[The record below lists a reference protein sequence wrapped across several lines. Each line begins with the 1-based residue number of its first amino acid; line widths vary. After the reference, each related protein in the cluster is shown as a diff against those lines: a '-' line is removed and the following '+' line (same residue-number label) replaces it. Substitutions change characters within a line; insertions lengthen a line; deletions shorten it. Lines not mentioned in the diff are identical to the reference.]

1 MEKSVRLK
9 ICTGDKRHF
18 GDDITNL
25 GPLIPL
31 KTPEARNAAPMSKRP
46 LTNSSSSPISDEN
59 EEPVKK
65 KAKKCKKF
73 FAHEKAKLV
82 QVMKN
87 LRQFLNN
94 RWGLTYIFNSS
105 IS

>member
-31 KTPEARNAAPMSKRP
+31 KSPEGTQRGNRATSSKGPLKNLSAPF
-46 LTNSSSSPISDEN
+46 ISDEN
-59 EEPVKK
+59 EEPVEKI
-65 KAKKCKKF
+65 AKKSKNF
-73 FAHEKAKLV
+73 FAHEKYNV
-82 QVMKN
+82 GRTMQN
-87 LRQFLNN
+87 LRQFLNKKA
-94 RWGLTYIFNSS
+94 
-105 IS
+105 

>member
-31 KTPEARNAAPMSKRP
+31 KSQRGNTATSSKGPLKNPSAPF
-46 LTNSSSSPISDEN
+46 ISDEN
-59 EEPVKK
+59 EEPVEKI
-65 KAKKCKKF
+65 AKKSKNF
-73 FAHEKAKLV
+73 FAHEKYNV
-82 QVMKN
+82 IRTMQN
-87 LRQFLNN
+87 LRQFLNKKA
-94 RWGLTYIFNSS
+94 
-105 IS
+105 